1 MNETEN
7 ILIDRLEYDDLKIT
21 ATKYSMLLQ
30 VLIDEAELNDSWSK
44 NKTPLKFNDEKLN
57 MVLNLIE
64 KKDYMSKI
72 KTLEKEEEAKK
83 GDE

>member
-30 VLIDEAELNDSWSK
+30 VLIDEAELNDSWSR
-44 NKTPLKFNDEKLN
+44 NKTLLKFNDEKLN

>member
-30 VLIDEAELNDSWSK
+30 VLIDEAELNDSWSR

>member
-30 VLIDEAELNDSWSK
+30 VLIDEAELNDSWSR
-44 NKTPLKFNDEKLN
+44 NKTPLKFDDEKLN

>member
-30 VLIDEAELNDSWSK
+30 VLIDEAELNDSWSR
-44 NKTPLKFNDEKLN
+44 NKTPLKFNNEKLN

>member
-30 VLIDEAELNDSWSK
+30 VLIDEAELNDSWSR
-44 NKTPLKFNDEKLN
+44 NKTPLKVNDEKLN